1 MKNKYSI
8 VLIDDD
14 PSCQLLVSRA
24 LGQSFSVI
32 SASTGKAGLETLKGM
47 PCDLL
52 LLDIGLPDIDGL
64 HLYSQMTEDERL
76 RSIPTMFLT
85 GKSEVSY
92 KVLGLNLG
100 AEDYVV
106 KPFHPTELHARV
118 ASRIRNIE
126 KTNSKI
132 IQAGDLKVDLVNQT
146 VCIGS
151 HEESVVSLTPVEL
164 RLLCALIKS
173 GGQVMSRQDLIKSV
187 WHKISVSDRTVDKHL
202 TSLRKKIP
210 YFSDCIKS
218 NVGVGYEFRM
228 PSNKKAA

>member
-1 MKNKYSI
+1 MKTKRSI

-24 LGQSFSVI
+24 LGQSFAVI
-32 SASTGKAGLETLKGM
+32 SAVTGKAGLETLRGID
-47 PCDLL
+47 CDLL

-64 HLYSQMTEDERL
+64 QLYSQIVEDERL
-76 RSIPTMFLT
+76 RNIPTIFLT

-118 ASRIRNIE
+118 ASRIRSLE
-126 KTNSKI
+126 KSSSKI
-132 IQAGDLKVDLVNQT
+132 IQAGDLKVDLVSQT
-146 VCIGS
+146 VCIGAD
-151 HEESVVSLTPVEL
+151 EKNIVALTPVEL

-173 GGQVMSRQDLIKSV
+173 SGQVVSRQDLIKSV
-187 WHKISVSDRTVDKHL
+187 WNKISVSDRTVDKHL

-210 YFSDCIKS
+210 DFGSYIKS
-218 NVGVGYEFRM
+218 NTGVGYEFQM
-228 PSNKKAA
+228 PLTKKAT